1 MRRRAFITL
10 VCGAAATW
18 PLAGRAQQAT
28 PVIGFLSA
36 RSPDESQLLVAA
48 FNKGLQTAG
57 FVAGQNVE
65 LKYRWAEGQY
75 DRLPAMATEL
85 VNETVAIL
93 VTTGGEPSAL
103 AAKAATSTIPIVFTV
118 GGDPVK
124 TGLVASLNRPGGNA
138 TGVNL
143 LTEEPETKR
152 FGLLSQ
158 VVPNAKIIG
167 VLINP
172 NYPQA
177 ADQAREVREAARAVD
192 RQVEIATP
200 GREDELGPAF
210 AGLIQRKAAALLVTA
225 DPFFDTRRNRIVAL
239 AEQFKLPAMYQ
250 FRDYP
255 LAGGLMSYGIS
266 ITEGYYQVGVYAG
279 QILKGSKPADL
290 PIYQSIKFEFV
301 INLKTAKALGIQIPD
316 MLLSLADEVIE

>member
-36 RSPDESQLLVAA
+36 RSPDESQHLVAA
-48 FNKGLQTAG
+48 FKKGLQTAG
-57 FVAGQNVE
+57 FIAGQNVE

-75 DRLPAMATEL
+75 DGLPAMATGL
-85 VNETVAIL
+85 VNEKVAIL

-143 LTEEPETKR
+143 
-152 FGLLSQ
+152 
-158 VVPNAKIIG
+158 PNGGAGDEAFRVAQPGGAERKNHRGI
-167 VLINP
+167 
-172 NYPQA
+172 
-177 ADQAREVREAARAVD
+177 DQ
-192 RQVEIATP
+192 P
-200 GREDELGPAF
+200 
-210 AGLIQRKAAALLVTA
+210 
-225 DPFFDTRRNRIVAL
+225 
-239 AEQFKLPAMYQ
+239 KLPASCGPGSGSEAS
-250 FRDYP
+250 RP
-255 LAGGLMSYGIS
+255 RGRSAGRNRHSRQGR
-266 ITEGYYQVGVYAG
+266 
-279 QILKGSKPADL
+279 
-290 PIYQSIKFEFV
+290 
-301 INLKTAKALGIQIPD
+301 
-316 MLLSLADEVIE
+316 

>member
-10 VCGAAATW
+10 VCSAAATW
-18 PLAGRAQQAT
+18 PLAGRAQQPT
-28 PVIGFLSA
+28 TVIGFLSA
-36 RSPDESQLLVAA
+36 RSPDKSQHLVAA

-85 VNETVAIL
+85 VNEKVAIL
-93 VTTGGEPSAL
+93 VTTGGEPSAF

-124 TGLVASLNRPGGNA
+124 IGLVASLNRPGGNA

-177 ADQAREVREAARAVD
+177 ADQAREVRQAASAVD
-192 RQVEIATP
+192 RRVEIATP

-255 LAGGLMSYGIS
+255 LTGGLMSYGIS

-316 MLLSLADEVIE
+316 SCSRSPTR

>member
-1 MRRRAFITL
+1 MRRRAFIPL

-28 PVIGFLSA
+28 TVIGFLSA
-36 RSPDESQLLVAA
+36 RSPDESQHLVAA
-48 FNKGLQTAG
+48 FKKGLQTAG
-57 FVAGQNVE
+57 FIAGQSVE

-75 DRLPAMATEL
+75 DRLPAMAAEL
-85 VNETVAIL
+85 VNEKVAVL

-118 GGDPVK
+118 GADPVK

-200 GREDELGPAF
+200 GREDELGPVF

-225 DPFFDTRRNRIVAL
+225 DPFIDTRRNRIVAL

-255 LAGGLMSYGIS
+255 LAGMSYGIS

-316 MLLSLADEVIE
+316 MLLSVADEVIE

>member
-1 MRRRAFITL
+1 MRRRAFIPL

-28 PVIGFLSA
+28 TVIGFLSA
-36 RSPDESQLLVAA
+36 RSPDESQHLVAA
-48 FNKGLQTAG
+48 FKKGLQTAG
-57 FVAGQNVE
+57 FIAGQSVE

-75 DRLPAMATEL
+75 DRLPAMAAEL
-85 VNETVAIL
+85 VNEKVAVL

-118 GGDPVK
+118 GADPVK

-158 VVPNAKIIG
+158 VVPNAKVIG

-316 MLLSLADEVIE
+316 MLLSVADEVIE